1 MSEETAAST
10 RARKKAESRRR
21 ILESARGVF
30 FSDGFMNA
38 NLDVV
43 AQRAGVAKGT
53 LYRYFDSKA
62 DLYVAVLAHDGGIFE
77 AKLREWAS
85 VPEIAPPAMIRQIG
99 RFYYEHW
106 TTNRE
111 YFQIFWAL
119 ENQSVIGELPP
130 GVIEEVIK
138 LWSQCVQIVA
148 EIVERGVAQ
157 GYFRD
162 CDPWEVAE
170 ILWTL
175 ANGLIRTETSPVH
188 QKLRRRS
195 LDATFEEA
203 VDLVLDGLAVGS
215 ERG

>member
-1 MSEETAAST
+1 
-10 RARKKAESRRR
+10 
-21 ILESARGVF
+21 
-30 FSDGFMNA
+30 MNA